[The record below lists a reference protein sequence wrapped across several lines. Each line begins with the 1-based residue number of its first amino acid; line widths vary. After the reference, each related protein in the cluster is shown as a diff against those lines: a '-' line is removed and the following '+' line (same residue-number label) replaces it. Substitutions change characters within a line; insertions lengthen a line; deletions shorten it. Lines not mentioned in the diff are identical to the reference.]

1 MKQSSRFL
9 THTKSLWALFI
20 LGNAVIT
27 APVKNTNEFTLL
39 GFIIASVLGV
49 IIYFALLP
57 FAKKLFCQK
66 SEIGSKGLL
75 KILLCFIYLAVAVF
89 SVFCAADTF
98 LDFTKFIKDIVLKD
112 TAEVFIKAI
121 FLGLAVFFCLKRQE
135 DTLKFFL
142 ISFWFALAVIL
153 VFSLAIAFK
162 FDLKSIYIS
171 KFPDFKQIY
180 LQTKPY
186 LLNPVIPTILIPLY
200 SAAVFGES
208 RSSHSIFGCVLGYFL
223 LGVCLLK
230 SVLLFG
236 PTLAGRI
243 DYPYALAVSTISIGR
258 LFARLD
264 GFLYYIYFISSLAKI
279 TVSIFVASKSV
290 ERIKKLF
297 D

>member
-1 MKQSSRFL
+1 MKQNTRFL
-9 THTKSLWALFI
+9 THTESLWALFI

-27 APVKNTNEFTLL
+27 APVKNTNEFTFL

-57 FAKKLFCQK
+57 FAKKLFCKK
-66 SEIGSKGLL
+66 SETNVKGLL
-75 KILLCFIYLAVAVF
+75 KIPLGFIYLAVAVF
-89 SVFCAADTF
+89 GVFCAADTF
-98 LDFTKFIKDIVLKD
+98 LDFTKFIKDTVLKD
-112 TAEVFIKAI
+112 TAVFFIKAI
-121 FLGLAVFFCLKRQE
+121 FLGVVVFFCLKRQE

-142 ISFWFALAVIL
+142 ITFWFSLAVIL
-153 VFSLAIAFK
+153 FFLVAIAFK
-162 FDLKSIYIS
+162 FDLKSISIS

-186 LLNPVIPTILIPLY
+186 LLNPVIPTVLLPLY

-208 RSSHSIFGCVLGYFL
+208 RSSRSVSGCVLGYFL
-223 LGVCLLK
+223 LGVCILK

-236 PTLAGRI
+236 PALAGRL